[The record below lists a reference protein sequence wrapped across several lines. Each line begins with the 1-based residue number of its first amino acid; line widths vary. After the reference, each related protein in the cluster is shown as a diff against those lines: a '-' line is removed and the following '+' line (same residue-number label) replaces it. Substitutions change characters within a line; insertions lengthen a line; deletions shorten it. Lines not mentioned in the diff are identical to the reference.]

1 MNEIWK
7 DIYGFPYYQVS
18 TLGRVRS
25 FKWGKEKIL
34 KPKKTNNGYLQV
46 GLCKNGKRYWKCI
59 HRLVAE
65 AFLENPNNLPQVNHI
80 NENKELNF
88 VWVNDDGSIDESKS
102 NLEYCSMEY
111 NQNYGTH
118 QQRSAAARL
127 NHPILSKQVLQY
139 SLNGELLNEFSSTMD
154 VQRQLG
160 FRCSHIGEC
169 CRGEYNTAYGF
180 IWRYKNGEQE

>member
-18 TLGRVRS
+18 NLGRVRS
-25 FKWGKEKIL
+25 FKWGKERIL
-34 KPKKTNNGYLQV
+34 SPKKIKNDYLQV
-46 GLCKNGKRYWKCI
+46 GLCKNDKRYWKCI

-65 AFLENPNNLPQVNHI
+65 AFLDNPNNLPQVNHI
-80 NENKELNF
+80 NENKTDNRVE
-88 VWVNDDGSIDESKS
+88 

-127 NHPILSKQVLQY
+127 NHPILSKSVLQY
-139 SLNGELLNEFSSTMD
+139 SLNGELLNEFSSTME

-160 FRCSHIGEC
+160 FRHSHIGEC

-180 IWRYKNGEQE
+180 IWKYKNEE